1 MMIRATPEMD
11 MALSILDP
19 ETWLNSLDKEYNGLV
34 PFITYSD
41 KLLPAVSYDGV
52 DYVILD
58 GNFFWVY
65 DTRTKELEPLDILH
79 SADLHEQTQG
89 GLTQEWHK
97 KRMSNT
103 LEMRQTMYI
112 SVDKIVLHNS
122 LRYYVY
128 KDGKENYATIEYQ
141 E

>member
-41 KLLPAVSYDGV
+41 RLLPAVSYDGV

-65 DTRTKELEPLDILH
+65 DTRTKELEPIDILH
-79 SADLHEQTQG
+79 SADLQVRTQG
-89 GLTQEWHK
+89 ELTKEWHK

-112 SVDKIVLHNS
+112 SVDKVILHDS
-122 LRYYVY
+122 IRYYVY
-128 KDGKENYATIEYQ
+128 KDGKANYATIEYQ